1 MQSLVLST
9 TVVNIYSR
17 MSFPSWSVWQTC
29 AKVILVAVFVWPL
42 SHTIS
47 ALFNAKTFTLPLFLA
62 FDRMAKNWF
71 SSLPSERRLLLYIFR
86 SCFTP
91 KRLFVLLQ
99 LYHSNSIGA
108 FVVVIQTGKGDFT
121 PLRYFVA
128 KRKLKMQ
135 VLRFA
140 VLSCCKK
147 LVLKL
152 KWGPHYDSPPW
163 EFTIIRRDVAKNPI
177 FTTTWIFTFHLKCNR
192 ESAFRELSLSQK

>member
-42 SHTIS
+42 SHTIL
-47 ALFNAKTFTLPLFLA
+47 ALFNAKTFTPPLFLA
-62 FDRMAKNWF
+62 FYRLAKNWF

-86 SCFTP
+86 CCFSP

-99 LYHSNSIGA
+99 LFHSKSIGA

-135 VLRFA
+135 VFPFP

-152 KWGPHYDSPPW
+152 K
-163 EFTIIRRDVAKNPI
+163 
-177 FTTTWIFTFHLKCNR
+177 
-192 ESAFRELSLSQK
+192 

>member
-1 MQSLVLST
+1 MTDMCKSDPSCTLCLASVSHNFGFVQCQNFHSP
-9 TVVNIYSR
+9 
-17 MSFPSWSVWQTC
+17 SFSSVWPTGEELIFIPSIR
-29 AKVILVAVFVWPL
+29 K
-42 SHTIS
+42 
-47 ALFNAKTFTLPLFLA
+47 KT
-62 FDRMAKNWF
+62 
-71 SSLPSERRLLLYIFR
+71 LLYIFR
-86 SCFTP
+86 FCFTP

-99 LYHSNSIGA
+99 LFHSKSIGA

-135 VLRFA
+135 VFLFA

-163 EFTIIRRDVAKNPI
+163 EFTIIRRDVAKSPI
-177 FTTTWIFTFHLKCNR
+177 FTTTWIFTFH
-192 ESAFRELSLSQK
+192 